1 MEHSIMVDVELTEFK
16 CFPTNIYTFKSIK
29 DVLQEHEN
37 MIVDAKNNILKNKV
51 GYTRMGLFQ
60 TGDDLHNLP
69 TFRKFSIF
77 VSQLCSDA
85 LAHEGYE
92 KQKIEITQMWANQQ
106 DNGSVHPPHGHS
118 NCILSG
124 VYYIKATGNSSKIQ
138 FFDPRAQARVF
149 KPRREENNSDNSHM
163 FEVPAITGTG
173 VIFPSW
179 LQHWTPTNTDERIS
193 ISWNILVRGNYGDPN
208 TLQNAYI

>member
-106 DNGSVHPPHGHS
+106 DNGSVHPPHAHS

-124 VYYIKATGNSSKIQ
+124 VYYIKSTGNSSKIQ
-138 FFDPRAQARVF
+138 FFDPRAQARVL
-149 KPRREENNSDNSHM
+149 KPRREKSNWDNSHM
-163 FEVPAITGTG
+163 FEISAVTGTG

-179 LQHWTPTNTDERIS
+179 LQHWTPTNADERIS

-208 TLQNAYI
+208 TLQNANI

>member
-1 MEHSIMVDVELTEFK
+1 MVDVELTEFK

-51 GYTRMGLFQ
+51 GYTRMCLFQ

-106 DNGSVHPPHGHS
+106 DNGSVHPPHAHS

-138 FFDPRAQARVF
+138 FFDPRAQARVL
-149 KPRREENNSDNSHM
+149 KPRREKSNWDNSHM
-163 FEVPAITGTG
+163 FEIPAVTGTG

-179 LQHWTPTNTDERIS
+179 LSHWTPINTDERIS

-208 TLQNAYI
+208 TLQNANI